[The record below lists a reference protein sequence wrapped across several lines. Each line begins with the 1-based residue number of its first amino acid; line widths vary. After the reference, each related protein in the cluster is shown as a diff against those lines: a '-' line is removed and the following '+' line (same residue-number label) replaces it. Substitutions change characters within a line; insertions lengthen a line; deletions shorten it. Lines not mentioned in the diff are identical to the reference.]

1 MIDTLGSE
9 DEEFIT
15 ALYPL
20 LSKTRTAPLSSDRFC
35 IVTVMFVFAWAIAA
49 TLRLIIMLPCA
60 TTFANTTLVHDVLI
74 VSFASGIV
82 QFVATH
88 GITASVCCTV
98 RITTVFT
105 KEEN

>member
-1 MIDTLGSE
+1 ML
-9 DEEFIT
+9 
-15 ALYPL
+15 P
-20 LSKTRTAPLSSDRFC
+20 
-35 IVTVMFVFAWAIAA
+35 IVTVMMFVFAWAIAA